1 MKLKKFAA
9 ALTAGALTLSLAAPA
24 LAVEAADAR
33 LAKVT
38 LAVKA
43 ILDISDEYTEFYG
56 EPDETALGTRW
67 SLSWDSDDEQL
78 RITATDEGKVVSLNR
93 WEKGSLEPV
102 YASQG
107 DRGRKFP
114 PMTMLQAKGYA
125 QAFLDRVL
133 ADNEAVVLEEN
144 SPESLSATSYTF
156 QGDVKLNGLASPMS
170 VSVRVR
176 LSDGE
181 ITRFWRGD
189 VSDYAGDP
197 GPAATSTTA
206 EKAREQLKSTISMR
220 LEYLYY

>member
-114 PMTMLQAKGYA
+114 PMTMLQAKG
-125 QAFLDRVL
+125 
-133 ADNEAVVLEEN
+133 
-144 SPESLSATSYTF
+144 
-156 QGDVKLNGLASPMS
+156 
-170 VSVRVR
+170 
-176 LSDGE
+176 
-181 ITRFWRGD
+181 
-189 VSDYAGDP
+189 
-197 GPAATSTTA
+197 
-206 EKAREQLKSTISMR
+206 
-220 LEYLYY
+220 

>member
-78 RITATDEGKVVSLNR
+78 RITATDEGKVVSLNH
-93 WEKGSLEPV
+93 
-102 YASQG
+102 
-107 DRGRKFP
+107 
-114 PMTMLQAKGYA
+114 
-125 QAFLDRVL
+125 
-133 ADNEAVVLEEN
+133 
-144 SPESLSATSYTF
+144 
-156 QGDVKLNGLASPMS
+156 
-170 VSVRVR
+170 
-176 LSDGE
+176 
-181 ITRFWRGD
+181 
-189 VSDYAGDP
+189 
-197 GPAATSTTA
+197 
-206 EKAREQLKSTISMR
+206 
-220 LEYLYY
+220 